1 MENKKS
7 FLYLLFYFV
16 LKRYHMTIIQ
26 IEKIIYISS
35 LLFVISY
42 IIQYMIYPIA
52 IFSGAAV
59 VNPEIDDVRFRLI
72 GQGLA
77 SVGLFMGFNK
87 YIINRNKR
95 YLCLFLGAVFV
106 IVLLGFRTMMA
117 CSIFFLIWM
126 YVRIKGFNFKNLC
139 YLFLGGIV
147 FICLLN
153 IPVFYEKIIFM
164 IERNATDNFS
174 NDDYVRI
181 VNFNYL

>member
-1 MENKKS
+1 
-7 FLYLLFYFV
+7 
-16 LKRYHMTIIQ
+16 
-26 IEKIIYISS
+26 
-35 LLFVISY
+35 
-42 IIQYMIYPIA
+42 MIYPIA

-126 YVRIKGFNFKNLC
+126 YVRIKGFNFKNLS
-139 YLFLGGIV
+139 YYDMGGIV
-147 FICLLN
+147 LICL
-153 IPVFYEKIIFM
+153 
-164 IERNATDNFS
+164 
-174 NDDYVRI
+174 
-181 VNFNYL
+181 